1 MVDLENKTQK
11 LILLLGVLFLIGIL
25 SACGS
30 GSASSGKVEEI
41 NYDDL
46 IEKLDN
52 EESFLLIT
60 TDATGEQFEESGAK
74 ELFEEHLSDHGVGA
88 YFVSLNEYVH
98 NKDGSYTYDKEYE
111 VLSSDYDKEEKT
123 VTRSDYAHKMQGEI
137 SDGGWWEPKHEGL
150 VFVDSG
156 KIISTADMQR
166 GSDYYTKLGERELVK
181 EIDSPGHDFEMK
193 IREMV
198 DVRISDLESLG
209 FEIK

>member
-98 NKDGSYTYDKEYE
+98 NKDGSYTYDEEYE
-111 VLSSDYDKEEKT
+111 VLSGEYNHDDKT
-123 VTRSDYAHKMQGEI
+123 VTQGQYAHEKQQSIGSWWSPKM
-137 SDGGWWEPKHEGL
+137 DGL
-150 VFVDSG
+150 VYVDSG
-156 KIISTADMQR
+156 KVISV
-166 GSDYYTKLGERELVK
+166 SERHRQMGTGFYMNFSERDILK
-181 EIDSPGHDFEMK
+181 KMK
-193 IREMV
+193 GKDEGFDLKIQDMV
-198 DVRISDLESLG
+198 DTRLNDLETLG
-209 FEIK
+209 FEVK

>member
-74 ELFEEHLSDHGVGA
+74 ELFEEHLSDHGMGA

-98 NKDGSYTYDKEYE
+98 NKDGSYTYDEEYE

-123 VTRSDYAHKMQGEI
+123 VTRSDYAHEMQKDI
-137 SDGGWWEPKHEGL
+137 GGWWRPRMDGL
-150 VFVDSG
+150 VYVDSG
-156 KIISTADMQR
+156 KVLSVTR
-166 GSDYYTKLGERELVK
+166 RHRESGSANFINFSESDVVK
-181 EIDSPGHDFEMK
+181 YIDSPKEDFGLK
-193 IREMV
+193 IQDMV
-198 DVRISDLESLG
+198 DTRLNDLETLG
-209 FEIK
+209 FEVK